1 MKKYILITVLFFAF
15 AAAAQTKTS
24 TEDSLLLASG
34 SGVSEEVEATF
45 KSTRI
50 VNAHSVQTV
59 GRHSLDF
66 RIMHRFGALNSGL
79 YNLFGLDIAS
89 MRMGFEYGLSHR
101 LMVGLGR
108 STEGKTYDGFLKY
121 RIFIQHRG
129 IKNATPLSVTILGST
144 SYKTL
149 KYGNP
154 RDTFWQGKVD
164 YNLQLLAARKF
175 NERFSLQ
182 LMPTWVHRNLVE
194 TIDQKNDI
202 IAIGI
207 GGRVKLNKR
216 VAINF
221 DYFYTSTNQLGKGY
235 TNPLSIGIDIETG
248 GHVFQLHFTNSRGM
262 IEKQFIGETNGK
274 WSKGDIL
281 FGFNL
286 SRVF

>member
-1 MKKYILITVLFFAF
+1 MKQFILITVLFFACI
-15 AAAAQTKTS
+15 ANAQTTTS
-24 TEDSLLLASG
+24 KDDSLLLASG

-108 STEGKTYDGFLKY
+108 STEGKTYDGFMKY
-121 RIFIQHRG
+121 RIFIQHQG
-129 IKNATPLSVTILGST
+129 IKNSTPLSVTILGST
-144 SYKTL
+144 SYKTF
-149 KYGNP
+149 KYSNP

-175 NERFSLQ
+175 NESFSLQ

-194 TIDQKNDI
+194 TADQKNDI
-202 IAIGI
+202 LAIGI

-221 DYFYTSTNQLGKGY
+221 DYFYTSTNQLGKSY
-235 TNPLSIGIDIETG
+235 TNPLSIGVDIETG

-286 SRVF
+286 SRIF

>member
-1 MKKYILITVLFFAF
+1 MKQYLLITILFFAF
-15 AAAAQTKTS
+15 ASNAQTTTS
-24 TEDSLLLASG
+24 VDDSLLLASA

-108 STEGKTYDGFLKY
+108 STEGKTYDGFVKY

-129 IKNATPLSVTILGST
+129 TKNATPLSVTILGGT
-144 SYKTL
+144 SYKTF

-154 RDTFWQGKVD
+154 RDTFWQGKID

-194 TIDQKNDI
+194 TVDQKNDI

-221 DYFYTSTNQLGKGY
+221 DYFYTSANQLGKAY